1 MAFGALRSLSA
12 ASPEELKLSPPLA
25 ATLGRWG
32 LGLLLVGLGFS
43 LVRPERLPG
52 AVLLAALFAVS
63 VGAGAAFF
71 VALHWAVAA
80 RWGVVVRRVVE
91 ALAFSLTWT
100 APGLFLA
107 LLVVGPSLYPWLH
120 HHETGFRGLWLSFPF
135 FLGRALVYLGL
146 WVFFARRLAV
156 LSLQQDQ
163 NPSLEKAASLRK
175 TAVAFLPVFAVTFS
189 LASFDWLMSLEPEFV
204 STIFGVYVFSGTFVA
219 ALAGL
224 TLLVTVLLHRGPRGV
239 GPLASYVNPHHLHD
253 LGKLLFAF
261 ATFWAYIWFSQY
273 MLIWYANLPEEASY
287 FVKRLA
293 GFWQPL
299 FILNL
304 FLNWVLPFFALL
316 PRASKRSPKALAWV
330 SLVLLVG
337 HALDFYLMVGPRAP
351 WHALPS
357 PVEVLLLAG
366 AGFLVFAAAFA
377 FLERVPV
384 VPVGD
389 PFLEASRHHRG

>member
-12 ASPEELKLSPPLA
+12 ASPQEVRLSPPLA

-32 LGLLLVGLGFS
+32 LGLLLLALGFS

-52 AVLLAALFAVS
+52 ALLLAALFALS
-63 VGAGAAFF
+63 VGVGATFF
-71 VALHWAVAA
+71 VALHSAVAA
-80 RWGVVVRRVVE
+80 RWGVVVRRVAE
-91 ALAFSLTWT
+91 ALAATVTWV
-100 APGLFLA
+100 APLFFVV
-107 LLVVGPSLYPWLH
+107 LLVVGPRLYPWVH
-120 HHETGFRGLWLSFPF
+120 HTESGFRGAWLSFPF

-146 WVFFARRLAV
+146 WVFFARRLTA

-189 LASFDWLMSLEPEFV
+189 LASFDWLMSLAPEFV
-204 STIFGVYVFSGTFVA
+204 STIFGVYVFSGAFVA
-219 ALAGL
+219 ALAAL

-287 FVKRLA
+287 FVKRLG

-316 PRASKRSPKALAWV
+316 PRASKRSPKALAFV
-330 SLVLLVG
+330 SLALLVG
-337 HALDFYLMVGPRAP
+337 HALDLYLMVGPSCQ

-357 PVEVLLLAG
+357 PVEVMLLAG
-366 AGFLVFAAAFA
+366 AGFLVFAGAFV
-377 FLERVPV
+377 FLEHVPA

-389 PFLEASRHHRG
+389 PFLEASRRHRG

>member
-12 ASPEELKLSPPLA
+12 ASPQEVRLSPPLA

-32 LGLLLVGLGFS
+32 LGLFAVGLAFS

-52 AVLLAALFAVS
+52 AVLLAALFALS
-63 VGAGAAFF
+63 VGVGATFF
-71 VALHWAVAA
+71 VALHSAVAA
-80 RWGVVVRRVVE
+80 RWGVVVRRVAE
-91 ALAFSLTWT
+91 ALASTITWV
-100 APGLFLA
+100 APVFFLA
-107 LLVVGPSLYPWLH
+107 LLVAGPGLYPWVH
-120 HHETGFRGLWLSFPF
+120 HAEAGFRGTWLSWPF
-135 FLGRALVYLGL
+135 LLARSLVYLAA
-146 WVFFARRLAV
+146 WVFFARRLVV

-163 NPSLEKAASLRK
+163 DPSLEKAASLRK

-189 LASFDWLMSLEPEFV
+189 LASFDWLMSLAPEFV

-299 FILNL
+299 FLLNL

-316 PRASKRSPKALAWV
+316 PRASKRSPKALRVV
-330 SLVLLVG
+330 SLILLLG
-337 HALDFYLMVGPRAP
+337 HALDLYLMAGPSWQ

-366 AGFLVFAAAFA
+366 AGCLVFAAALA
-377 FLERVPV
+377 FLQRVPV

-389 PFLEASRHHRG
+389 PFLEASRRHRG